1 MVFTFFNITASLSL
15 FYCVTLILKLNK
27 HSTMSRITHFQAVA
41 IILVC
46 CTWPLKV
53 TASSHNKNIAY
64 KSAVSRKKAH
74 ISYKAL
80 SYAAQQ
86 RRHNRALLLVQE
98 KVKRSRAT
106 PVIEGDAQDKAALRA
121 QNRIYIEQ
129 HPEWF
134 ATPYRPHNLHLQDG
148 TSLVD
153 NQHLQ
158 SVTEKIIGR
167 LQQQLG
173 KPYVWGGESPQEGF
187 DCSGLV
193 FYAYNKLL
201 AAKLPRT
208 ANEMFHFR
216 RARNVA
222 DNDLQRGDLLFFHI
236 HTRNKADHVGVYLG
250 DGRFIE
256 SPRTGERIR
265 ISYLS
270 DDFWQQHYLGSK
282 RILTDNTVL

>member
-1 MVFTFFNITASLSL
+1 M
-15 FYCVTLILKLNK
+15 LKLNK
-27 HSTMSRITHFQAVA
+27 YSTMPRVNHFQAVA
-41 IILVC
+41 IILMC
-46 CTWPLKV
+46 STWPLKV
-53 TASSHNKNIAY
+53 TASSHPKNVAH
-64 KSAVSRKKAH
+64 KSAISLKKAH
-74 ISYKAL
+74 TVYKSL

-86 RRHNRALLLVQE
+86 RRYNRALLLAQE
-98 KVKRSRAT
+98 KVKRSHAT
-106 PVIEGDAQDKAALRA
+106 PVIKGDAQDKAAVRA

-134 ATPYRPHNLHLQDG
+134 ATPYRPHHLQDG
-148 TSLVD
+148 SGFAG
-153 NQHLQ
+153 NEHLRT
-158 SVTEKIIGR
+158 VTEQIITR
-167 LQQQLG
+167 LQHQLG
-173 KPYVWGGESPQEGF
+173 KQYVWGGESPEEGF

-193 FYAYNKLL
+193 FFAYNKLL

-265 ISYLS
+265 ISSLN
-270 DDFWQQHYLGSK
+270 DDFWQEHYLGSK